1 LIHFRIYNT
10 ISALPN
16 SWDAL
21 PTHDLFLKTAFLEAL
36 EQSSPRNISSHYL
49 CVFKDEI
56 LIGTAVL
63 QRVQMYADDIF
74 RKTSNNRFKQI
85 AKQLIAK
92 IVRGNTIVVGNLMHT
107 GQHGLFF
114 LTEEITQDGFLKIVY
129 EAIEELS
136 NSIKKEFNKN
146 TRIIV
151 FKDYFE
157 DDTIHTGL
165 DFFESNNLYKAQ
177 VQPNMLFNISQE
189 WNTEQDYISAFKKKY
204 RDRYKRARKKG
215 STLKLIELDLDTIKK
230 QSNALYKLYENVS
243 DNARVNSFKLSQN
256 HFYSLKEHLN
266 EDFKLYGYY
275 LNQELV
281 GFYTLVL
288 NQETLETYF
297 LGYKKEL
304 QHDYQLYLNMLYNMV
319 SFGIENNFK
328 TIVFAR
334 TAMEIKSSIGA
345 KPHKMHIYI
354 KHTNNFIANTL
365 LKLIVKHMNP
375 MREWQERHP
384 FK

>member
-1 LIHFRIYNT
+1 M
-10 ISALPN
+10 ISEVPS

-21 PTHDLFLKTAFLEAL
+21 PAGDLFLKRAFLEAL
-36 EQSSPRNISSHYL
+36 EQSSPRNITSHYL
-49 CVFKDEI
+49 CVFKGEM
-56 LIGTAVL
+56 LIGIAVL

-74 RKTSNNRFKQI
+74 RKTSNNRLKQI

-114 LTEEITQDGFLKIVY
+114 LTEELTQGGFLKIVY

-157 DDTIHTGL
+157 DDTIHTSL

-215 STLKLIELDLDTIKK
+215 STLKLIELDLDTIKR

-256 HFYSLKEHLN
+256 HFYSLNYH
-266 EDFKLYGYY
+266 F
-275 LNQELV
+275 
-281 GFYTLVL
+281 
-288 NQETLETYF
+288 
-297 LGYKKEL
+297 
-304 QHDYQLYLNMLYNMV
+304 
-319 SFGIENNFK
+319 
-328 TIVFAR
+328 
-334 TAMEIKSSIGA
+334 
-345 KPHKMHIYI
+345 
-354 KHTNNFIANTL
+354 
-365 LKLIVKHMNP
+365 
-375 MREWQERHP
+375 
-384 FK
+384 